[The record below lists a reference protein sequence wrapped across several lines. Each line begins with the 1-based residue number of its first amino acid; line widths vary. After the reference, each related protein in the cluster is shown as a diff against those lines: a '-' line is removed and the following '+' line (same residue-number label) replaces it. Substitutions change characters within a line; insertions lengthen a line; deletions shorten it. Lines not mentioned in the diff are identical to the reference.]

1 MRAVTTGAL
10 CNAAFFVILGLHE
23 IGYISPHLKI
33 HLIASKDLCFWF
45 LIGLSCIYFLFGYF
59 YTILKKSRLTV
70 INTSISF
77 SLIAMAIMLKF
88 PRLSISFFWLVEL
101 CLLFAIGIY
110 YREFIYRVLAWGLSI
125 LIGIRLFWVDF
136 FSNRHYSAFGIEIH
150 HVSVIFVFAALCF
163 YALGALT
170 KSKAIDECLRDE
182 ERSLLN
188 VFVAFA
194 TVLVTCALGKEMNE
208 RWLSL
213 AWAIE
218 GVGVLGAGIF
228 LRHKVYRIAALA
240 VISFACLRVFFVDM
254 EAVNTIYKIAACIV
268 MGVILLAVS
277 MIYAKFMSKEKQ
289 RRILLYEIISYF
301 AKSACIFVFDVSDGN
316 FVFWVGVSPGHR
328 DYLKNLE
335 VHRFVRTIRALYI
348 FGVFHCR
355 RLFLVWVFANYPDR
369 FDEDVV
375 RPAP

>member
-1 MRAVTTGAL
+1 MLRIADEKHVRAVTTGAL

-277 MIYAKFMSKEKQ
+277 MIYAKFMSKEKT
-289 RRILLYEIISYF
+289 E
-301 AKSACIFVFDVSDGN
+301 
-316 FVFWVGVSPGHR
+316 
-328 DYLKNLE
+328 
-335 VHRFVRTIRALYI
+335 
-348 FGVFHCR
+348 
-355 RLFLVWVFANYPDR
+355 
-369 FDEDVV
+369 EDTAV
-375 RPAP
+375 